1 MKKTSLT
8 TETLREVDLL
18 RELSQLL
25 NHTLETEGQV
35 LWAKLFQEK
44 TAKGIPSTQITLTF
58 DEAKTALISALHDL
72 NQKSLKGKLKTLFE
86 TGVQSTALF
95 TSAFF
100 GLLLPQN
107 NVILFKKETQQDA
120 ITLERASLFV
130 SELFLDWMNA
140 IIARTLEKASAVETI
155 SLRIELQKH
164 LRFTESLLQK
174 TRAGLKRGASLRN
187 KTGGLISKI
196 TKKPKREIRI
206 PMEGRAFLALENFIS
221 QLLRTRPLS

>member
-25 NHTLETEGQV
+25 NHTIETEGQI

-44 TAKGIPSTQITLTF
+44 TAKGIPSTQITVTF
-58 DEAKTALISALHDL
+58 NQAKTALISALHDL
-72 NQKSLKGKLKTLFE
+72 NQKSLTGKLKTLLE

-130 SELFLDWMNA
+130 
-140 IIARTLEKASAVETI
+140 
-155 SLRIELQKH
+155 
-164 LRFTESLLQK
+164 
-174 TRAGLKRGASLRN
+174 
-187 KTGGLISKI
+187 
-196 TKKPKREIRI
+196 
-206 PMEGRAFLALENFIS
+206 
-221 QLLRTRPLS
+221 

>member
-25 NHTLETEGQV
+25 NHTIETEGQI

-44 TAKGIPSTQITLTF
+44 TAKGIPSTQITVTF
-58 DEAKTALISALHDL
+58 NQAKTALISALHDL
-72 NQKSLKGKLKTLFE
+72 NQKSLKGKLKTLLE

-120 ITLERASLFV
+120 IILERASLFV

-140 IIARTLEKASAVETI
+140 IIARTLEKASCIETI

-196 TKKPKREIRI
+196 KKKPKREIRI